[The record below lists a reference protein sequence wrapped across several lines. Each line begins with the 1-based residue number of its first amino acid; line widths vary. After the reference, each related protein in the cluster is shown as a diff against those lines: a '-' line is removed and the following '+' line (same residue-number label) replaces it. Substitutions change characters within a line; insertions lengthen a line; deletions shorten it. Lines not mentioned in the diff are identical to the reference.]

1 MGRMRKKASQLKKE
15 VVRWKTEVSILLYV
29 STVCITEVS
38 LMAWHYYG
46 RDSPRVGGVDCIF
59 IFLQA
64 LSTSTN

>member
-1 MGRMRKKASQLKKE
+1 MRKKASQLKKE
-15 VVRWKTEVSILLYV
+15 VVWGKTEVSILLYV

-38 LMAWHYYG
+38 IMALHYYAS
-46 RDSPRVGGVDCIF
+46 DSPRDGGVDCIF